1 MSGKDTSAF
10 GGNRGLDGPAGTN
23 VPVGR
28 FLLRRPDLKRVGH
41 AAYLGQDPQ
50 PDSPMSQPQP
60 IGDDFQPQSPPPP
73 RQPVFNLP
81 AVVTAL
87 IAAGALIHVVRAYGL
102 SPDQDLDLLVRFA
115 FIPLRYSGEYTLDI
129 YAWVGPFTYAFLHG
143 DFLHLAINMIWLAA
157 FGAPLANRIG
167 ATRFL
172 AFWVAT
178 SVAAVGLHYILHAS
192 DPTPLVGA
200 SGAISGMMGA
210 AARFAFRIDRSERRA
225 AFTGPIL
232 SVAQVFTSRTTVSFL
247 AIWMIINLA
256 MGLGFGGPDMGGRIS
271 WEAHI
276 GGFLMGFF
284 ALRLFDR
291 PARRKHWRNPE

>member
-1 MSGKDTSAF
+1 
-10 GGNRGLDGPAGTN
+10 
-23 VPVGR
+23 
-28 FLLRRPDLKRVGH
+28 
-41 AAYLGQDPQ
+41 
-50 PDSPMSQPQP
+50 MSQPQP
-60 IGDDFQPQSPPPP
+60 IGDDSQPQLPPPP

-81 AVVTAL
+81 AVVTVL
-87 IAAGALIHVVRAYGL
+87 IAACALIHLVRAYWL
-102 SPDQDLDLLVRFA
+102 SPAQDLDLLVRFA
-115 FIPLRYSGEYTLDI
+115 FIPLRYSGEYTIDV
-129 YAWVGPFTYAFLHG
+129 YAWAGPFTYAFLHG
-143 DFLHLAINMIWLAA
+143 DVFHLAVNMIWLAA
-157 FGAPLANRIG
+157 FGSPLANRIG
-167 ATRFL
+167 IARFL

-178 SVAAVGLHYILHAS
+178 SLAAVGLHYILHAN

-232 SVAQVFTSRTTVSFL
+232 SVGRVFTYRTTVSFL

-256 MGLGFGGPDMGGRIS
+256 MGFGFGSPGMDGRIA

-284 ALRLFDR
+284 ALRLFDV
-291 PARRKHWRNPE
+291 PQLSENGRKPY